1 MPSPTRIPDVLV
13 IGGGA
18 AALAAAIDA
27 AAAGASVRLLDAAP
41 PALLGGNT
49 RHSRNFRCSH
59 DAPTPWTPDAYPPA
73 QFRAD
78 VLRATGGGADP
89 VLLEALVQQSRALPD
104 WLLAQGVALQRPAQ
118 GPLPYSRRTAFFL
131 GGGMAA
137 VRALADRALAL
148 GVDMVPGCAAHA
160 LVLRGRRMTAV
171 VTDQGSMSA
180 GACVLAC
187 GGAHADPAWLARHW
201 GAAARGFVNRGTPH
215 VRGELLQWLLAQGA
229 AAAGDPAGL
238 YLVAVDARSPAH
250 DGGIVT
256 RIRGMPLGV
265 VVDRQGRRRHD
276 EGADT
281 ASTRYSRW
289 GQRLAAYPEQTGWLV
304 LDDPGLRAAPAALY
318 PPLRAPDIASLAVLC
333 GIDPAG
339 LEATFTAYNAAV
351 RAPAQSDAAAGW
363 RTACLDP
370 PKSAYARPI
379 LEPPFAAYPMRPGVT
394 FAHHGIAVDA
404 CTRVRWT
411 DGTVLENAF
420 AAGMLMAANLIPQG
434 YVSGLAVSISL
445 VFGRIAGRAAVQA
458 AGRPAAPL
466 PEPDQGHFERAEPD
480 PAGPVT

>member
-1 MPSPTRIPDVLV
+1 VLV

-49 RHSRNFRCSH
+49 RHSRNFRYAH
-59 DAPTPWTPDAYPPA
+59 DAPTPFTPDAYPA
-73 QFRAD
+73 DQFRAD
-78 VLRATGGGADP
+78 LLRATDGGADP
-89 VLLEALVQQSRALPD
+89 PLLGALVDASRELPD
-104 WLLAQGVALQRPAQ
+104 WLGAQGVALQRPAQ
-118 GPLPYSRRTAFFL
+118 GPLPYSRKTAFFL

-148 GVDMVPGCAAHA
+148 RVEIAPGRGARALTLSGRQVTAAITDMGA
-160 LVLRGRRMTAV
+160 
-171 VTDQGSMSA
+171 MSA

-201 GAAARGFVNRGTPH
+201 GEAAAGFVNRGTPYS
-215 VRGELLQWLLAQGA
+215 RGELLHWLLAQGA
-229 AAAGDPAGL
+229 VPAGDPAGL
-238 YLVAVDARSPAH
+238 YLVAVDARSPAD

-256 RIRGMPLGV
+256 RIRGMPLGI

-304 LDDPGLRAAPAALY
+304 LDAAGLRATPAALY
-318 PPLRAPDIASLAVLC
+318 PPIQAPSIVALAAATGV
-333 GIDPAG
+333 DAVG
-339 LEATFTAYNAAV
+339 LGATVEAYNASV
-351 RAPAQSDAAAGW
+351 RRPVDPLDAAGW
-363 RTACLDP
+363 STAGLTP
-370 PKSAYARPI
+370 SKSAYARPI
-379 LEPPFAAYPMRPGVT
+379 TEPPFAAYPMCPGVT

-404 CTRVRWT
+404 RTRVAWG
-411 DGTVLENAF
+411 DGGHLDNAF
-420 AAGMLMAANLIPQG
+420 AAGMIMAANLIPRG

-445 VFGRIAGRAAVQA
+445 VFGRIAGREAARA
-458 AGRPAAPL
+458 AGR
-466 PEPDQGHFERAEPD
+466 
-480 PAGPVT
+480 AGADHGRR